1 MERQNDRR
9 GLSVRSL
16 TWPAFVGVIC
26 IILAGCVGSQRP
38 YHTATGKLPHISGP
52 LGAKDSFYSYPQL
65 EAKLTSLRKT
75 YGSGH
80 KPSLLKVA
88 SIGKSWEGRDIYAMK
103 ISHNS
108 EKNDRDKPDI
118 LLMGGIHACE
128 WIGIET
134 MMYFAE
140 RLLTGYG
147 KDDYVTYIL
156 DNAEIW
162 IVPVANPDGFVYS
175 RKEGDDRHRLWRK
188 NRRPLKDGSVG
199 VDLNRS
205 FPHRWRLSG
214 DRPDSVAD
222 DIGGSDNPDSRFYR
236 GVADPNNPH
245 KRAMVEKETQAL
257 INLVDNPR
265 HNFAMAIDYHS
276 YSEKILYPPSYS
288 RELPNKDLET
298 FRHIAEGMA
307 ELINRQ
313 RGNVRGG
320 LLGGLLT
327 PENRYEALH
336 SGRFYTE
343 VCTGT
348 STDFFY
354 ETRGLIALG
363 VELSPRFSLANYRN
377 GKGYKISAKEIGP
390 VGEENF
396 PAMLMAVDWAIGPAR
411 MERITVRQAG
421 KTAYEAHWNASGE
434 IVDSADNS
442 AITGKVDVALVF
454 SKPVV
459 LHPRYALVRDRA
471 GVRNVSLVGPE
482 GAAFNSSGPGKWSR
496 TNYQNDTFTVS
507 INVPEAT
514 GDRFKFD
521 LAAFNIA
528 LRDSNGFDLD
538 LEPGTRAIY
547 VTGEGLWVNYEK
559 TKNHKPPINREKLV
573 GKVGH

>member
-1 MERQNDRR
+1 
-9 GLSVRSL
+9 
-16 TWPAFVGVIC
+16 VGTVC
-26 IILAGCVGSQRP
+26 IVLAGCIGSQ
-38 YHTATGKLPHISGP
+38 HTHHVAAGKLPQISGP
-52 LGAKDSFYSYPQL
+52 LNAKNSFYTYPQI
-65 EAKLTSLRKT
+65 ESKLASWRKT
-75 YGSGH
+75 YNVDH
-80 KPSLLKVA
+80 NPSLIKVT

-103 ISHNS
+103 ISHNA
-108 EKNDRDKPDI
+108 ERNDRDKPDV
-118 LLMGGIHACE
+118 LLIGGIHASE

-147 KDDYVTYIL
+147 EDDYITYIL

-162 IVPVANPDGFVYS
+162 IVPVVNPDGFVYS
-175 RKEGDDRHRLWRK
+175 QKKGDDKHRLWRK
-188 NRRPLKDGSVG
+188 NRRPLKDGGIG

-205 FPHRWRLSG
+205 FPHRWRLSA

-236 GVADPNNPH
+236 GAADPSNPH
-245 KRAMVEKETQAL
+245 KRAIVEKETRAL

-265 HNFAMAIDYHS
+265 HNFLMAIDYHS
-276 YSEKILYPPSYS
+276 YCEKIFYPPSYS
-288 RELPNKDLET
+288 RELPSKDMET

-313 RGNVRGG
+313 RGKVRGG
-320 LLGGLLT
+320 LFRGLLT
-327 PENRYEALH
+327 PENRYEALQ

-348 STDFFY
+348 SIDFFY

-363 VELSPRFSLANYRN
+363 VELSPGFSLANYRN
-377 GKGYKISAKEIGP
+377 GKGYKISAKEIVP

-434 IVDSADNS
+434 IVDSAGNS

-459 LHPRYALVRDRA
+459 LHPRYALVRNGV

-482 GAAFNSSGPGKWSR
+482 GTAFNSSGPGKWSR
-496 TNYQNDTFTVS
+496 TSYQNDTFTVS

-538 LEPGTRAIY
+538 LEPGTRAVY
-547 VTGEGLWVNYEK
+547 VTGEGLWINYEK
-559 TKNHKPPINREKLV
+559 TKDHKPPINHERLV
-573 GKVGH
+573 GKIGR